1 MSTSVIN
8 LTLRIA
14 ESSKILGIPRSILKK
29 TLQEIGI
36 TADDSGIKILQS
48 NAVTVDYL
56 EHELSTALQESANK
70 KVPAIK
76 VRVASDILK
85 NGSEAEKEEKV
96 KADQE
101 AIKEKIPGKEFTETV
116 AQLLVAQ
123 RPIKNWKDEELL
135 TNYAESRDEDIALEL
150 NRRANGHPF
159 IVLHTGETASETAKI
174 NIAVSLDLLKRARKN
189 IVQSS
194 IAVEGGPVP
203 VYKINELD
211 PQSLTA
217 EVCPICG
224 ERDLYRGYC
233 DKCMISFENIPEDA
247 KAFIHLVVKEGLISR
262 DSLSDKQAILKLAT
276 EGMDSLRKQWPTV
289 SKLFDQLKASD
300 DLPKLKR
307 RRSTPAQF
315 KDPFNAK

>member
-14 ESSKILGIPRSILKK
+14 ESSKVLGIPRSILKK

-36 TADDSGIKILQS
+36 TSDDAGAKILQS

-56 EHELSTALQESANK
+56 EHELSIALQESAKK

-85 NGSEAEKEEKV
+85 NGSDAEKQEKL
-96 KADQE
+96 KADDE

-159 IVLHTGETASETAKI
+159 IVLQSGETASETAKI

-189 IVQSS
+189 IVQNS

-233 DKCMISFENIPEDA
+233 DKCMISFENISEDA
-247 KAFIHLVVKEGLISR
+247 KAFIYLVVKEGLISQN
-262 DSLSDKQAILKLAT
+262 SLSDKQAILKLAT
-276 EGMDSLRKQWPTV
+276 EGMGSLRKQWPTV
-289 SKLFDQLKASD
+289 SKLFDQLKDSD

-315 KDPFNAK
+315 KDPFNVK

>member
-8 LTLRIA
+8 ITLRIA

-29 TLQEIGI
+29 TLQEIGV
-36 TADDSGIKILQS
+36 TADDSGAALLQS
-48 NAVTVDYL
+48 TAVTVDYL
-56 EHELSTALQESANK
+56 EHELSAALQENTK
-70 KVPAIK
+70 QKIPALK
-76 VRVASDILK
+76 VRVASDVLK
-85 NGSEAEKEEKV
+85 NGSVAEKEAQKEKEV
-96 KADQE
+96 E
-101 AIKEKIPGKEFTETV
+101 LIKEKIPGKEFTETI
-116 AQLLVAQ
+116 AQLIGAQ

-135 TNYAESRDEDIALEL
+135 TSYAETRDEEIALEL

-159 IVLHTGETASETAKI
+159 IVLQSGETASETAKI
-174 NIAVSLDLLKRARKN
+174 NISVSMDLLKRARKN
-189 IVQSS
+189 IVQNS

-217 EVCPICG
+217 EVCPVCG

-233 DKCMISFENIPEDA
+233 DKCMISFENVSEEE
-247 KAFIHLVVKEGLISR
+247 KAFIYLVVRQGLISK
-262 DSLSDKQAILKLAT
+262 DSLSDKQAILKLAA
-276 EGMDSLRKQWPTV
+276 EGIDSLRKQWPTV
-289 SKLFDQLKASD
+289 SKTFDQLKASD

-315 KDPFNAK
+315 KDPFNVQ